1 MALAGEL
8 DGVMVVS
15 LEQAVAAPY
24 CGLMLA
30 NSGARV
36 IKVERPEGD
45 FARGYDAGA
54 GGQSAIFAWLNRGKE
69 SICLNLRDAADMALM
84 RAMLAQ
90 ADVFVSN
97 LAPGAV
103 GRLGLDRAT
112 LATVN
117 PGLIT
122 CTITGYGEEGPGARK
137 KAYDFLVQAESGI
150 CAVTGTEDAP
160 ARVGVSLTDLA
171 TGLTAYSA
179 ILRALIQRGRTGQG
193 TAVSVAMFDV
203 MADWM
208 NMPLMQHRYTGAAPP
223 RSGLQHSF
231 IAPYGA
237 FTCKGG
243 AQVLLSIQSNREW
256 AAFCETVLE
265 RSDLTDAPRFRDN
278 PGRFAN
284 RVELDALVNA
294 VFGGLEAKEV
304 MARLEKARIASA
316 ALNAVVDLSE
326 HPLLREAAARI
337 GGVDLSMADLPVP
350 GAGGSPVDVPDLGQH
365 THSLRA
371 EFTRTDP

>member
-1 MALAGEL
+1 M
-8 DGVMVVS
+8 VS

-24 CGLMLA
+24 CGLLLA

-54 GGQSAIFAWLNRGKE
+54 EGQSTIFAWLNRGKE
-69 SICLNLRDAADMALM
+69 SICLDLKSSRDIALM
-84 RAMLAQ
+84 HAMLER

-103 GRLGLDRAT
+103 ARMGLDHDT
-112 LATVN
+112 LSTAN
-117 PGLIT
+117 PGLIS
-122 CTITGYGEEGPGARK
+122 CTVSGYGETGIAAKK

-150 CAVTGTEDAP
+150 CSVTGTLDGP
-160 ARVGVSLTDLA
+160 ARVGVSLTDLS

-193 TAVSVAMFDV
+193 TALSLTMFDV

-208 NMPLMQHRYTGAAPP
+208 NMPLLAHRYMGGAPA

-237 FTCKGG
+237 FSCKGG
-243 AQVLLSIQSNREW
+243 AQVLLSVQSNREW
-256 AAFCETVLE
+256 VVFCADVLGQPE
-265 RSDLTDAPRFRDN
+265 LTDDPRFRDN
-278 PGRFAN
+278 PDRYAN
-284 RVELDALVNA
+284 RAELDAIVNA
-294 VFGGLEAKEV
+294 TFGNVDAV
-304 MARLEKARIASA
+304 DIIARLDAAKIANA
-316 ALNAVVDLSE
+316 ALNSVADLSD
-326 HPLLREAAARI
+326 HPFLRNTQATYN
-337 GGVDLSMADLPVP
+337 GVEIAMAGLPVP
-350 GAGGSPVDVPDLGQH
+350 DSGGEPRQVPELGA
-365 THSLRA
+365 HSGAIRR
-371 EFTRTDP
+371 EFTMEEL